1 MSNLDIKE
9 RDFTKEALKFTPC
22 AEGVAVICHAMD
34 DRTTS
39 GIYIANSDNEKF
51 PAKGTIVATSKEAKE
66 SGYEIG
72 DIILYNN
79 YLAED
84 VDVDGVVVD
93 ILLTHNVLGKILL

>member
-1 MSNLDIKE
+1 MSNSDITE
-9 RDFTKEALKFTPC
+9 RDFAEETLKFIPC
-22 AEGVAVICHAMD
+22 AEGIAVICHAMD

-39 GIYIANSDNEKF
+39 GLYIANSDNEKF
-51 PAKGTIVATSKEAKE
+51 PAKGTIVAISKEAKE